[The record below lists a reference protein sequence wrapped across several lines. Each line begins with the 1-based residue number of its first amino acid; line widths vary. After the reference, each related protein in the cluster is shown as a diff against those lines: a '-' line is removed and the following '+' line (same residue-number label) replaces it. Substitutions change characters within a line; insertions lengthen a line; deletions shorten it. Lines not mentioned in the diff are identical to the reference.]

1 MVLTTTL
8 GFTVLHASRD
18 LAMAMVDLVQHFARL
33 GEAVQ
38 VLGLPHEM
46 VDAPDAKPLI
56 NLGGAVSF
64 VNVSFCYPNGETV
77 LKDFNLEIPP
87 GQKVGLVGRSGSG
100 KSTILSHAAAAL
112 RSAEAAPC

>member
-18 LAMAMVDLVQHFARL
+18 LAMAMVDLVQHFAKL

-56 NLGGAVSF
+56 NLGGSVTF
-64 VNVSFCYPNGETV
+64 ENVSFSYPNGERV
-77 LKDFNLEIPP
+77 LQDFNLQHPARPEGRP
-87 GQKVGLVGRSGSG
+87 GRPVGRGQVD
-100 KSTILSHAAAAL
+100 HPVDAAAAL
-112 RSAEAAPC
+112 RSAARHAC